1 MRINPLV
8 LLFLVSLSLNGLFG
22 YLSYSFYSQKRVAQ
36 TALISCQELNVSLE
50 KSIQKQ
56 EKEKEA
62 TDALI
67 SEYQQKQQE
76 IHKKQCKVVEQITL
90 LPPNQK
96 GQDNNEVDIDA
107 SLPDGLVRVLRM
119 HYDSLQAPNSG
130 NATKSTD

>member
-1 MRINPLV
+1 MRINPLI
-8 LLFLVSLSLNGLFG
+8 LLILVSVGLNGLYG

-50 KSIQKQ
+50 KLIQKQ

-62 TDALI
+62 IDALI

-90 LPPNQK
+90 LPPKQK
-96 GQDNNEVDIDA
+96 GQDNNEVDIDG
-107 SLPDGLVRVLRM
+107 SLPDDLVRMLRA
-119 HYDSLQAPNSG
+119 HYNSL
-130 NATKSTD
+130 